1 MVTAQGDSASTNNG
15 RDLLRGRDDN
25 NYYVTSV
32 NAKRNPDLII
42 PGGAIKGNMYFRR
55 HVDPDKEEPLA
66 ADSQVGLVP
75 ETVVDDDDDL
85 GEDDLFSKMKNRMA
99 RYYTDSNPTIKCR
112 NCKEFGHM
120 ARECPNE
127 RSRQNCILCG
137 KDTHDSFD
145 CDAKLCFKCN
155 KVGHKASECTETD
168 VMKCHLC
175 GQIGHQQTRCLKV
188 WITAATSSSEHPP
201 YMRGS
206 NAYQLSQ
213 QQQQNRGK
221 CGKISR

>member
-1 MVTAQGDSASTNNG
+1 MPSKQAASASGENG
-15 RDLLRGRDDN
+15 RDMLRGRDDN

-55 HVDPDKEEPLA
+55 HVDSEKEEPLMA
-66 ADSQVGLVP
+66 EGLAGQVP
-75 ETVVDDDDDL
+75 ETGGEEDDEFV
-85 GEDDLFSKMKNRMA
+85 EDDLFSRMKNRMA

-127 RSRQNCILCG
+127 RSRPNCILCG

-175 GQIGHQQTRCLKV
+175 GQIGHQQTRCLKI
-188 WITAATSSSEHPP
+188 WITGGSLGKEHAQFS
-201 YMRGS
+201 RGHS
-206 NAYQLSQ
+206 AHHYANL
-213 QQQQNRGK
+213 
-221 CGKISR
+221 